1 MSPPFPP
8 SSGFLQAIRQSSK
21 ELRIASG
28 ISITPDHIQRLLL
41 SPTFTTSFKRVS
53 KHHGLTL
60 PLKFSSH
67 LDELNFFSVLS
78 LLNFGSGYRVPLH
91 TASGRGAWDSVR
103 ALTFS
108 LYLTSTTGDGDLL
121 SSKGLQTIGVAKVA
135 ELLGVSLHVE
145 KPHDKLPG
153 VVVGELG
160 GPLYEFVRL
169 VVSTLNKTGEM
180 LENLGYVNLG
190 AFIAEALREAG
201 TVQGRSDDAAIEV
214 ILERIVRA
222 FPGFRDMAEVNGQNI
237 YCFKKALFLIH
248 AITIRFGSFRPPPFP
263 VPNTNNIPVF
273 SDNVLPSLLI
283 HLGIIDLPTTGTLSN
298 LLVFPDAGSEE
309 KLKTLLN
316 LPPPL
321 DVKPAD
327 TAQKKVPEEG
337 PVLTADQSYILRAA
351 AIDACE
357 LIIETAQSLDPAFL
371 NASEV
376 EWLPKIT
383 LPDLDM
389 WIWAVAKD
397 RSDYRAL
404 ERFVAKDT
412 VYF

>member
-28 ISITPDHIQRLLL
+28 ISITPDHIKRLLS
-41 SPTFTTSFKRVS
+41 SPTFTTSFNRVS

-67 LDELNFFSVLS
+67 LDELNFLSVLS

-91 TASGRGAWDSVR
+91 TATGRGAWDSVR

-108 LYLTSTTGDGDLL
+108 LHLTSTTGDGDLL
-121 SSKGLQTIGVAKVA
+121 SAKGLQTIDVAKVA

-160 GPLYEFVRL
+160 GPLYEFVGL
-169 VVSTLNKTGEM
+169 VVSTLNQTGEI

-190 AFIAEALREAG
+190 AFVAEALGEAG
-201 TVQGRSDDAAIEV
+201 KVQGRSDDAAVEV
-214 ILERIVRA
+214 VLERIVRA
-222 FPGFRDMAEVNGQNI
+222 FPGFRDMAEVNRQGI

-248 AITIRFGSFRPPPFP
+248 AITIRFGSLRPPPFP

-273 SDNVLPSLLI
+273 SDNVLPSLLV
-283 HLGIIDLPTTGTLSN
+283 HLGIIDLPTSGTLSN
-298 LLVFPDAGSEE
+298 LFPDAGSDE

-316 LPPPL
+316 LPSPL
-321 DVKPAD
+321 DVKPVG
-327 TAQKKVPEEG
+327 TPQKKVPKEG

-357 LIIETAQSLDPAFL
+357 LIIEAVQSLDPASL

-404 ERFVAKDT
+404 ERFVARDT